1 MSLTLAIPVCNDLPG
16 LRRLMAQLP
25 GLDCIDRV
33 AVLDD
38 ASDTPLQPEAILP
51 LGWAPDRLLLLRNA
65 VRGGP
70 GVSRNIL
77 RDHVETDHVLFFDA
91 DDLLTPELPRLMRA
105 LAEESF
111 DFCLF
116 SHADSRVGLWHG
128 WGQPALDAAIWRA
141 SGVSGPLSAADP
153 VQVAILSETA
163 NYPWNKIYRTGFLR
177 ENGLGCAETL
187 VHEDVMLHWQSFLT
201 ARRVLVS
208 DRIVA
213 QHFVSHAGDRLTNR
227 CGAERLEVFAIF
239 EPVARRIDVE
249 ARQDFE
255 LPFYR
260 FVEGMIRWIRD
271 NLVDHLHTDLDR
283 LARDFLLAH
292 LDRPRFAALAAA
304 DPALA
309 LRLNLQLARSAA

>member
-16 LRRLMAQLP
+16 LQRLMAQLP

-38 ASDTPLQPEAILP
+38 ASDVPVRPEAILP
-51 LGWAPDRLLLLRNA
+51 RGWASDRLLLLRRDQ
-65 VRGGP
+65 RGGP
-70 GVSRNIL
+70 GIGRNML
-77 RDHVETDHVLFFDA
+77 RDRIETDHVLFFDS
-91 DDLLTPELPRLMRA
+91 DDLLTPELPRLMRE
-105 LAEESF
+105 LAGESF

-116 SHADSRVGLWHG
+116 SHADSRVDLWHG
-128 WGQPALDAAIWRA
+128 WGQPPLDAAIWRA
-141 SGVSGPLSAADP
+141 AGLRGTLAAADAA
-153 VQVAILSETA
+153 QIAILSETA

-187 VHEDVMLHWQSFLT
+187 VHEDVTLHWHSFLA

-213 QHFVSHAGDRLTNR
+213 HHFVAHAGDRLTNR
-227 CGAERLEVFAIF
+227 TGAERLEVFAIF
-239 EPVARRIDVE
+239 EPIALRIE
-249 ARQDFE
+249 AEERLDFL

-260 FVEGMIRWIRD
+260 FVDGMIRWIRA
-271 NLVDHLHTDLDR
+271 NLQPHLHAELDR
-283 LARDFLLAH
+283 RARDFLFAH
-292 LDRPRFAALAAA
+292 LDRPRFVALAAA